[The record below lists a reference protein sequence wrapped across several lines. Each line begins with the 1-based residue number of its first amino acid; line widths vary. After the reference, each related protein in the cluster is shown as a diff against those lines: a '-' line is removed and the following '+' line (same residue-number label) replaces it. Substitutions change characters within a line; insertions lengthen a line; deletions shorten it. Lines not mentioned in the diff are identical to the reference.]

1 MHVYVDTYVKT
12 YTHKHRLRQ
21 TCPRPQSLMR
31 LAFSKFPFCFTPK
44 TLKVSLQFSVKKKKK
59 MGKLNYVKKQKQSA
73 TMPHP
78 SKTKASL
85 LRHYKCNKHFFFN
98 LYFLRKGGENPEWK
112 GSELTFMSCTLR
124 KG

>member
-44 TLKVSLQFSVKKKKK
+44 TLKVSLQFSVKKKK

>member
-1 MHVYVDTYVKT
+1 MS
-12 YTHKHRLRQ
+12 Q
-21 TCPRPQSLMR
+21 TAESDETCFLKIPVLFHSQNSKGFI
-31 LAFSKFPFCFTPK
+31 AVFSK
-44 TLKVSLQFSVKKKKK
+44 KKKKK